1 MRKERKNSKIHYH
14 VPALLV
20 LFAKTCFTWIALL
33 TLPELLALSVDPT
46 LIQEMLAHLKMNAW
60 MTVGVVNQMQS
71 CWSVA
76 SPASDIYSRLFYTLA
91 YHVCTSCIWNVSICM
106 LIYLNVW
113 FRCIS
118 NACRFTI
125 DFASRTDMKCT
136 RFYNVMQCAPSTDLH
151 VVYIEATDIYTAVYL
166 LCQCEHTA

>member
-33 TLPELLALSVDPT
+33 TLPEL
-46 LIQEMLAHLKMNAW
+46 LKMNAW

-106 LIYLNVW
+106 LIYLSVW

-125 DFASRTDMKCT
+125 DFATRTDMKCT